1 MGSQRV
7 GHNWANFTSLILET
21 ATDFEEMKGCIGRF
35 MRQGTEAAASQ
46 QAQVGKV
53 LRPIAASTLS
63 VPSDEST
70 GKTLTTALWDPDKPF
85 LGSWSTEWEMMCGV
99 SLSSWERVNV
109 SSR

>member
-1 MGSQRV
+1 
-7 GHNWANFTSLILET
+7 
-21 ATDFEEMKGCIGRF
+21 MKGCIGRF

-70 GKTLTTALWDPDKPF
+70 GKTLTTAL
-85 LGSWSTEWEMMCGV
+85 
-99 SLSSWERVNV
+99 
-109 SSR
+109 